1 VIDADWPL
9 YEVFVRGKRGLNH
22 VHAGSIRAADPAD
35 AIRRAA
41 TVYTRRSEGVS
52 IWVAA
57 AADVAASDPAEKE
70 SMFAPSGDKVFR
82 HPTFYSIPDDVPH
95 M

>member
-1 VIDADWPL
+1 M
-9 YEVFVRGKRGLNH
+9 FVRRKRGLNH

-35 AIRRAA
+35 AVRRGSA
-41 TVYTRRSEGVS
+41 VYTRRSEGVS
-52 IWVAA
+52 VWVAL
-57 AADVAASDPAEKE
+57 ASDVTASAPEE
-70 SMFAPSGDKVFR
+70 REPMFSPSADKVFR

>member
-1 VIDADWPL
+1 MVDADWPL

-35 AIRRAA
+35 AIRRATA
-41 TVYTRRSEGVS
+41 VYTRRSEGID
-52 IWVAA
+52 IWVAL
-57 AADVAASDPAEKE
+57 AADIAASDPAEKE
-70 SMFAPSGDKVFR
+70 PMFEPSGDKVFR
-82 HPTFYSIPDDVPH
+82 HPTFYWIPDNVPH

>member
-1 VIDADWPL
+1 VVDADWPL

-35 AIRRAA
+35 AIRRGSA
-41 TVYTRRSEGVS
+41 VYTRRSEGVS
-52 IWVAA
+52 VWVALA
-57 AADVAASDPAEKE
+57 SDVAASAPEDKE
-70 SMFAPSGDKVFR
+70 PLFSPSGDKVFR